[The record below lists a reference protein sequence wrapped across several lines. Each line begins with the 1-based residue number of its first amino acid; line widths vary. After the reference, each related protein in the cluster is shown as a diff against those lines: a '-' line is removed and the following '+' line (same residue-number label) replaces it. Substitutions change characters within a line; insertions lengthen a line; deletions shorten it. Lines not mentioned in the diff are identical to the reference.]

1 MGRSSG
7 QTLFSL
13 LEKEGDDDDDDDDEA
28 DAEDATAPFRV

>member
-13 LEKEGDDDDDDDDEA
+13 LEKEGDDDDDDEA